1 MHKNK
6 LEIFSSKGLV
16 SLDLLRSIAAW
27 LVAVPH
33 FFLFSNVNSEILE
46 FISIF
51 AVEIF
56 FVLSGFVLGGQLDLC
71 FEKRNFNTL
80 KVFFLRR
87 WSRTIPIFFVVL
99 FLLAVVN
106 DNIFEKS
113 FIEYL
118 TFTFSFLSYEE
129 NNNFFMAAWSLA
141 VEEWFYIIFP
151 LILVASAK
159 FNISKFKI
167 IILFVA
173 VIFILKIIN
182 HTMYEINF
190 HRITLFRLDAIVIGY
205 LCYLFLKKRSLKT
218 INRNLIFLCFILSL
232 TISFYSFAERFLLLF
247 ILFSSSASVFI
258 LMLIQSFEEK
268 VKRSN
273 FSKKFF
279 GFFANTSYCI
289 YLCHTLV
296 FQLFFGNS
304 LLNISNF
311 FLYVIVCIAFAVL
324 SFYMI
329 ERPFLLARPSYNDDL
344 IRNIHY
350 RFSNITNIIIA
361 NIVIFIVLICSL
373 EFISKRTINFY
384 NKLNVPN
391 LEKVKKDVSFKNNK
405 DRVED
410 LNPYTD
416 EIGLKRDIGNYKGPI
431 FSSYLSFK
439 NRPYESEYL
448 NINEDGIRVN
458 NRNLL
463 INKTD
468 KIIWLFGSS
477 AVYGATNP
485 DNETIAAELEK
496 VLNKNSN
503 LNYRVINM
511 AVDGYNSLQ
520 DYINFK
526 IRLAENSYK
535 PDLVIVINGYNDFY
549 KAAMIKNTNS
559 ELLIDTWG
567 NTSEILGNAWKAGQS
582 NNIIN
587 YVMLEQKINNFFP
600 NTIKIIELLKKL
612 INLKIN
618 NFFIETFKEEYKTK
632 SKKFSNIYSRNLK
645 VVNNFY
651 KENMNLFITKA
662 KDRKIKLI
670 LIQQPM
676 LFTSRK
682 MLVGSEEN
690 TYFHKNLEFFSLPEK
705 KLDSLKK
712 IPSYEINRKFYLN
725 KYDFIDGYIKQQ
737 NLLKD
742 LANERRIQY
751 LELND
756 ILLSIDNKPIF
767 TSMVHFS
774 HQATKI
780 ISRKLYQ
787 HIKEKNY

>member
-1 MHKNK
+1 MNKNK
-6 LEIFSSKGLV
+6 LEIYSSKGLV
-16 SLDLLRSIAAW
+16 SLDVLRSIAAW

-33 FFLFSNVNSEILE
+33 FFLFSNINSEILE
-46 FISIF
+46 FISVF

-99 FLLAVVN
+99 FLLAVIN
-106 DNIFEKS
+106 GNIFNKS

-118 TFTFSFLSYEE
+118 TFTFSFLSYDE

-151 LILVASAK
+151 FILVISAI
-159 FNISKFKI
+159 FNISKLKI

-173 VIFILKIIN
+173 VISFLKIIN
-182 HTMYEINF
+182 STMYDINF

-205 LCYLFLKKRSLKT
+205 LCYLFLKKRSLTT
-218 INRNLIFLCFILSL
+218 INKNYILLCFILSL
-232 TISFYSFAERFLLLF
+232 ILSLYSFNEKFLLLF
-247 ILFSSSASVFI
+247 ILFSSLASVTI
-258 LMLIQSFEEK
+258 LMLIQSFEDK
-268 VKRSN
+268 IKRSN
-273 FSKKFF
+273 FFKNIF

-296 FQLFFGNS
+296 FQLFFSNS
-304 LLNISNF
+304 ILSIGNF
-311 FLYVIVCIAFAVL
+311 FLYAIICIAFSIL

-329 ERPFLLARPSYNDDL
+329 ERPFLLARPNYNNDF
-344 IRNIHY
+344 IRNVNY
-350 RFSNITNIIIA
+350 RFSKISNIIIV
-361 NIVIFIVLICSL
+361 NIVAFIVLIFSL
-373 EFISKRTINFY
+373 EFISKSTINFY
-384 NKLNVPN
+384 NKLNASN
-391 LEKVKKDVSFKNNK
+391 FAKIKEDVSLKNNI
-405 DRVED
+405 DRIED
-410 LNPYTD
+410 FSPYTD
-416 EIGLKRDIGNYKGPI
+416 EVGLKRDFGNYKGPI
-431 FSSYLSFK
+431 FSSYLSYK

-448 NINEDGIRVN
+448 NINKDGIRMN
-458 NRNLL
+458 SKNLS

-477 AVYGATNP
+477 AIYGATNP
-485 DNETIAAELEK
+485 DNETIAAELESL
-496 VLNKNSN
+496 LNKNNN
-503 LNYRVINM
+503 LSYRVINM

-526 IRLAENSYK
+526 LRLAENSYK

-549 KAAMIKNTNS
+549 KAAMIKKTNS
-559 ELLIDTWG
+559 KLLIDTWG
-567 NTSEILGNAWKAGQS
+567 NTNEVLENAWETQQS

-600 NTIKIIELLKKL
+600 NTIKIIELFKKL

-618 NFFIETFKEEYKTK
+618 NFYLETFKEEYKAK
-632 SKKFSNIYSRNLK
+632 SEKYSNIYLNNLK
-645 VVNNFY
+645 VVNSFY

-662 KDRKIKLI
+662 KEVEINLI

-676 LFTSRK
+676 LFTSRNV
-682 MLVGSEEN
+682 LVGPEEG
-690 TYFHKNLEFFSLPEK
+690 TYFHKNLEFFSLPES
-705 KLDSLKK
+705 KLDSLTK

-725 KYDFIDGYIKQQ
+725 KYDFIDGYIKQK

-742 LANERRIQY
+742 LASERRIQY
-751 LELND
+751 LDLNES
-756 ILLSIDNKPIF
+756 LLSIDNKPIF

-780 ISRKLYQ
+780 IARKLYN
-787 HIKEKNY
+787 HIEEKKY